1 MSATAIERAK
11 AAATAAKAT
20 VKAALEKIKPKF
32 GERITIAGEPVYLDM
47 PEDSKVHADRI
58 YLKKHYLPRDEITEE
73 TKEVYRRFTAEKK
86 VASCKK
92 DDLDILQ
99 KGLSYRL
106 QTIEAEAADLSEK
119 RGNSIPL
126 RQKLGHAQG
135 LRDLLEVVKGEVLL
149 CANKEAADA
158 RRKAEEDAAAAAAAL
173 DNEPRGIEED
183 EVQTLVKKFAILILH
198 AKNPQ
203 DADRPLLNRPSK
215 NLIAK
220 LETAPL
226 LDEEGL
232 TKFITDHTASNPL
245 LMRILGMGETGLEEH
260 DDFYKT
266 KFYAELLD
274 DIIEQLAPEFTE
286 NPPENM
292 SPAKH
297 ISWIINKINH
307 FFEEIIEHHDEL
319 NAEAA
324 KLQATINDLR
334 SKLEAAVKDAA
345 AMRDGG
351 VAAKA
356 TVEDLNAQ
364 LAAETAKL
372 VNVQA
377 ELAAK
382 ADEAA
387 RCKNQLEAAA
397 AAATAAGVKAAAR
410 IAQLEAA
417 AAGSAAEIVRLERAA
432 EELRGTLAAASA
444 ERDRVTGEVAGF
456 QARIATLEDG
466 KSGGVQ
472 AAALAEAQIAT
483 LQQTIDA
490 RNKTLKAINERAIE
504 TGKERDAAKAEVE
517 NQKDKI
523 AAGKAELEALKAT
536 IQGHVTAKEA
546 AIAEK
551 DDAVAAA
558 AAAAAASQGIIDGL
572 QSDAKAAATAVADAA
587 AAAKKITEQLTA
599 KDAELSSLREQLKK
613 CQADLVTAA
622 EEGVEQGSLASEEKA
637 RLVAEQARL
646 TESIQRVTDERDSFK
661 TQQAEEAGK
670 VAARNAELVRAQ
682 ASFQALQAQLDKF
695 KKDTAAAAAATEAKI
710 AGFERQL
717 SEKDADALAMGDE
730 FRRQLDSAQAAA
742 ATGLAEKLREK
753 DAENAEAIQ
762 AAMAAVDASARQLAE
777 VKKEIAAS
785 RADKNRVNAELGT
798 VKKALA
804 NKNIAYAANLA
815 QKDAELLA
823 ANEAAR
829 AALEAAQNKA
839 TEDRERAAAAA
850 SDALA
855 ATTTALEARIR
866 EATDRVSQ
874 IQAEAAAAAAAA
886 KAASDKEIA
895 GLRTLQLKLQAE
907 AAAMQA
913 DLRKAGVDTKAAREA
928 TAALDAKNKEIA
940 ANLAAMTASKD
951 KCDKDAAAAAAAAKA
966 QLGKLTA
973 DLSRQEEAAKQ
984 QVAQHAAAL
993 DTLRATHA
1001 AALATAIATAAA
1013 DAKKGFDQ
1021 RAAAL
1026 GGEKNVQIAAA
1037 ERSAR
1042 EAAASQLAAALA
1054 AAAAEKRA
1062 AVAAA
1067 SAEGRAAVTKEK
1079 DAAIAA
1085 LKQEGEAASAAA
1097 VEAAKKAAK
1106 AEFAQRE
1113 AALKAEMEVAVA
1125 AAVDKVKAEK
1135 KAELE
1140 RALAAAAATATAA
1153 TAAAVAAARDSVMTA
1168 AAAELNAV
1176 RDGSRA
1182 AAAAARQE
1190 GSVAARAADL
1200 EKLKDFA
1207 AKVLAGQAK
1216 AAEYAG
1222 PENKPLANI
1231 LGKLDAMGSASSN
1244 DICALVYFVSY
1255 FLNTMI
1261 KPNLLKQQYM
1271 LPSLITNI
1279 KAAITQTAP
1288 KSKDLFNLIMA
1299 IQPSLL
1305 LANKILPR
1313 GGSESSTDTMNY
1325 FITQT
1330 PTTDILTTLFR
1341 FKSGI
1346 QSDVAWRTVRGEKGT
1361 STSMS
1366 FYLNK
1371 SDNRKITLLYRP
1383 KTTDTA
1389 TVKKQR
1395 LLARTYG
1402 VDGILEFAPRATTT
1416 AELAEITAL
1425 EKLNDNDFITYEVL
1439 FLIFLYASKQYIV
1452 NNRASIACT
1461 VPMEIINNSVL
1472 ENPLAEKKG
1481 EAGPTTLS
1489 IRVPEAP
1496 TYAEVVVG
1504 TPPSSPG
1511 PPGSPPPPASVA
1523 RQPKAPLTAEQR
1535 AALVAANVAA
1545 QMAAAEALRRAK
1557 APPPSGPPSPA
1568 PLPSEGATSA
1578 KWAATSAAQKGAPR
1592 PATPLPVEGFS
1603 APSSPVASAPPQIYL
1618 EAADKVPVIK
1628 SDTKTEFIKN
1638 YIAHLASS
1646 SSGLRRFTIMM
1657 NSHPGNP
1664 LLNLKNKIRLRL
1676 AFRMGDLKYSS
1687 DATIRTRS
1695 FNEIIQIFINLSDDK
1710 RNILL
1715 NNDIGTSGVTYN
1727 YSLKPYL
1734 EKIMEGYPIIVNMI
1748 IEDLNKL
1755 STPDV
1760 KGTFIK
1766 RTTAI
1771 DGDIIKLADEV
1782 ITTVGPNIPLR
1793 QVIKDYKPDDPML
1806 DLLLILNI
1814 GGALKP
1820 TDIMAKLTAIRQSK
1834 GGRRTQ
1840 KKRRQNSK
1848 KFTQRKR

>member
-1 MSATAIERAK
+1 MSGAAIERAK

-92 DDLDILQ
+92 DDLVILQ

-119 RGNSIPL
+119 RGNSVPL
-126 RQKLGHAQG
+126 RQKLGHAQV

-149 CANKEAADA
+149 CANKEAAAA

-173 DNEPRGIEED
+173 DNKPRGIEED

-226 LDEEGL
+226 LDQSGL
-232 TKFITDHTASNPL
+232 EAFIGNHMSSSPL

-274 DIIEQLAPEFTE
+274 KIRPTLDDKFTHDLPEDDPPQETIRKIINNIMHFYYDAEEQLGRNNT
-286 NPPENM
+286 
-292 SPAKH
+292 
-297 ISWIINKINH
+297 
-307 FFEEIIEHHDEL
+307 
-319 NAEAA
+319 EAA
-324 KLQATINDLR
+324 ALQATIDDLR
-334 SKLEAAVKDAA
+334 LKLEAALKEAADMRDGDAA
-345 AMRDGG
+345 ANKIIKEG
-351 VAAKA
+351 VEALK
-356 TVEDLNAQ
+356 AQ
-364 LAAETAKL
+364 LAAAQEGLA
-372 VNVQA
+372 NVQA
-377 ELAAK
+377 QVEVQK
-382 ADEAA
+382 ASVA
-387 RCKNQLEAAA
+387 RCNTQLEAAA
-397 AAATAAGVKAAAR
+397 AAATEAGVKAAAR
-410 IAQLEAA
+410 IAELEAA

-432 EELRGTLAAASA
+432 EELRETLAAASA

-456 QARIATLEDG
+456 QARIATLEAG

-504 TGKERDAAKAEVE
+504 TGKERDTALAAVE
-517 NQKDKI
+517 NQKGEI

-536 IQGHVTAKEA
+536 IQGHVTAKEG

-551 DDAVAAA
+551 DAAVAAA

-572 QSDAKAAATAVADAA
+572 QREAKAAAAAVAEAA
-587 AAAKKITEQLTA
+587 VAAKKITEQLTA
-599 KDAELSSLREQLKK
+599 KDAELASLRDQLKK

-646 TESIQRVTDERDSFK
+646 TESIQRVIDERDSFK

-670 VAARNAELVRAQ
+670 VAAKNAELARAQ
-682 ASFQALQAQLDKF
+682 ASVQDLQAQLDKF

-710 AGFERQL
+710 ADFERQL
-717 SEKDADALAMGDE
+717 GDKDAATAAMGDE
-730 FRRQLDSAQAAA
+730 FRRQLDSAKATA

-753 DAENAEAIQ
+753 HAENAEAIR
-762 AAMAAVDASARQLAE
+762 AAMAAVDASAVELAQ
-777 VKKEIAAS
+777 VKKDIAAS
-785 RADKNRVNAELGT
+785 QLAKGEVNAELGT

-804 NKNIAYAANLA
+804 NKNKAYAANLA
-815 QKDAELLA
+815 EKDARLLA
-823 ANEAAR
+823 ANQAAS

-850 SDALA
+850 SAALT
-855 ATTTALEARIR
+855 ATTTALEDRIR
-866 EATDRVSQ
+866 KATDSVSQ
-874 IQAEAAAAAAAA
+874 IQAAAAAAAAAA

-913 DLRKAGVDTKAAREA
+913 DLRQAGADTEAAKQA
-928 TAALDAKNKEIA
+928 TAALAAKNKEIA

-951 KCDKDAAAAAAAAKA
+951 KCDKDAATAAAAAKA

-984 QVAQHAAAL
+984 QGAQHAAAL
-993 DTLRATHA
+993 EALKATHA
-1001 AALATAIATAAA
+1001 AALATAIAKAAA
-1013 DAKKGFDQ
+1013 DAKKGFDE

-1037 ERSAR
+1037 ERGAR
-1042 EAAASQLAAALA
+1042 EAAATQLAAELA
-1054 AAAAEKRA
+1054 KASAEKQA

-1079 DAAIAA
+1079 AAAIAA

-1106 AEFAQRE
+1106 AEFVQRE
-1113 AALKAEMEVAVA
+1113 SALKAEMEAAVA
-1125 AAVDKVKAEK
+1125 AAVEKVKAEK
-1135 KAELE
+1135 KTELE
-1140 RALAAAAATATAA
+1140 NALAAAAATATAA

-1168 AAAELNAV
+1168 AAAELAAV

-1182 AAAAARQE
+1182 AAAVARQE
-1190 GSVAARAADL
+1190 GSDAARAADL

-1222 PENKPLANI
+1222 PANKPLANI

-1261 KPNLLKQQYM
+1261 KPNLLKPQYM
-1271 LPSLITNI
+1271 LPSLIENI
-1279 KAAITQTAP
+1279 KVAINQTAP

-1341 FKSGI
+1341 FKSEI

-1361 STSMS
+1361 SISMC

-1371 SDNRKITLLYRP
+1371 SDNHKITLLYRP
-1383 KTTDTA
+1383 NTTDTA
-1389 TVKKQR
+1389 TVQKQR
-1395 LLARTYG
+1395 RLARTYG

-1425 EKLNDNDFITYEVL
+1425 EKLNKNDFITYEVL

-1481 EAGPTTLS
+1481 EAAALT

-1504 TPPSSPG
+1504 SPPSSPG

-1545 QMAAAEALRRAK
+1545 QVAAAEALRPAK
-1557 APPPSGPPSPA
+1557 APPPSGP
-1568 PLPSEGATSA
+1568 LPSEGATSV
-1578 KWAATSAAQKGAPR
+1578 KWAATSGAQQGAPR
-1592 PATPLPVEGFS
+1592 PVTPLQFETFS

-1638 YIAHLASS
+1638 YVAHLESS
-1646 SSGLRRFTIMM
+1646 SSGVRRFTIMM

-1676 AFRMGDLKYSS
+1676 AFRMGGLKYSS

-1734 EKIMEGYPIIVNMI
+1734 EKIMEGYHIIVNMI

-1760 KGTFIK
+1760 KGTFIQ

-1782 ITTVGPNIPLR
+1782 ITTVGPNIRLR